1 MEFAVRIPLD
11 APDRARWVLD
21 VDPVGER
28 LLLAGEDRTL
38 YWVPMAL
45 CAFAKA
51 ASPDQARAVVPIQ
64 PAAAEPAPPS
74 HARAGKSQV
83 N

>member
-28 LLLAGEDRTL
+28 LLLTGEDRTL
-38 YWVPMAL
+38 YWVPMAD
-45 CAFAKA
+45 CEFAKA
-51 ASPDQARAVVPIQ
+51 ASPDQPRAVVPIQ
-64 PAAAEPAPPS
+64 PQQQSQLRPVTLAPGN
-74 HARAGKSQV
+74 HR
-83 N
+83 